1 MIFEFNKDST
11 MNYNINLQEISE
23 YNTHNSK
30 IKKENSALLVIEMQ
44 EVFRSDMGLISDKQ
58 IQNVKSLIKYAKQN
72 GIKVIYVRHNDS
84 SENSVHMINWWGGD
98 KIEYGS
104 DGWQIINE
112 LTPSDDTIIDKNQY
126 SAFYNT
132 NLDEILESNG
142 ITDIIISGV
151 MTNCCCETAAR
162 DAFMR
167 GYNVFFINDATATIN
182 EDLHLATIKNLAFG
196 FAQIMDT
203 KNLVTQI

>member
-1 MIFEFNKDST
+1 
-11 MNYNINLQEISE
+11 MNYEINLQEIKE
-23 YNTHNSK
+23 YNTHISK
-30 IKKENSALLVIEMQ
+30 INEENAALLVIEMQ

-58 IQNVKSLIKYAKQN
+58 IQNVKSLIKYAKQK

-84 SENSVHMINWWGGD
+84 SENSTHMIRWWGGD
-98 KIEYGS
+98 KLEYGS
-104 DGWQIINE
+104 AGWEIINE
-112 LTPSDDTIIDKNQY
+112 LTPISDTIIDKSQY

-132 NLDEILESNG
+132 NLDEILKSNG

-182 EDLHLATIKNLAFG
+182 EELHLATIKNLAFG

-203 KNLVTQI
+203 KNLVNHI